1 MDFLNE
7 VEVDDA
13 VKQQL
18 AEKFKETLD
27 KTLEEKVAEEVQG
40 LKAKNDELL
49 AEKKAAQRAKEELDA
64 KARTEKERYA
74 QENGQYQELYES
86 QKQEAN
92 ALRQKIEEMNQ
103 QVTRQKVQSE
113 ATKIAASLTKDVA
126 KAKLLEEKLSQ
137 RLTLMEGE
145 IRVTDDSGQL
155 TVSTLDDLV
164 VNVKND
170 FPFLVDGNQATGG
183 GATRSQ
189 GRADVGMK
197 EISRSEFDGMKHAD
211 RARFLK
217 EGGKV
222 FNET

>member
-1 MDFLNE
+1 MEFLNE

-27 KTLEEKVAEEVQG
+27 KTLEERIAEEVAG

-49 AEKKAAQRAKEELDA
+49 AEKKAAQRAKDELDA
-64 KARTEKERYA
+64 KARAEKERYA

-92 ALRQKIEEMNQ
+92 SLRQKIEEMNQ
-103 QVTRQKVQSE
+103 QVARQKVQSE
-113 ATKIAASLTKDVA
+113 ATKLASTLTKDVA

-137 RLTLMEGE
+137 RLTLMDGE
-145 IRVTDDSGQL
+145 LRVTDDSGQL
-155 TVSTLDDLV
+155 TVSSIDDLV
-164 VNVKND
+164 GSVRSD
-170 FPFLVDGNQATGG
+170 FPFLIDGIQATGG

-189 GRADVGMK
+189 GRADVGFR
-197 EISRSEFDGMKHAD
+197 EISRADFDGMKHAD

-217 EGGKV
+217 EGGKI
-222 FNET
+222 FDN

>member
-1 MDFLNE
+1 MEFLNE

-27 KTLEEKVAEEVQG
+27 KTLEERIAEEVAG

-49 AEKKAAQRAKEELDA
+49 AEKKAAQRAKDELDA
-64 KARTEKERYA
+64 KARAEKERYA

-92 ALRQKIEEMNQ
+92 SLRQKIEEMNQ
-103 QVTRQKVQSE
+103 QVARQKVQSE
-113 ATKIAASLTKDVA
+113 ATKLASTLTKDVA

-137 RLTLMEGE
+137 RLTLMDGE
-145 IRVTDDSGQL
+145 LRVTDDSGQL
-155 TVSTLDDLV
+155 TVSSIDDLV
-164 VNVKND
+164 GSVRAD
-170 FPFLVDGNQATGG
+170 FPFLIDGIQATGG

-189 GRADVGMK
+189 GRADVGFR
-197 EISRSEFDGMKHAD
+197 EISRSDFDGMKHAD

-217 EGGKV
+217 EGGKI
-222 FNET
+222 FDN

>member
-1 MDFLNE
+1 MEFLKD
-7 VEVDDA
+7 VELDDE

-18 AEKFKETLD
+18 AEKFNQTLEQ
-27 KTLEEKVAEEVQG
+27 TLEEKIAEEVKG

-64 KARTEKERYA
+64 KANAEKERYA

-86 QKQEAN
+86 QKQEAS

-103 QVTRQKVQSE
+103 QVVRQKVQSE
-113 ATKIAASLTKDVA
+113 ATKIASSLTKDVA
-126 KAKLLEEKLSQ
+126 KAKLLEEKFSQ
-137 RLTLMEGE
+137 RLTLLDGE
-145 IRVTDDSGQL
+145 VRVTDDSGQL

-164 VNVKND
+164 GSIKND

-189 GRADVGMK
+189 GGADVGNRQ
-197 EISRSEFDGMKHAD
+197 ISRSDFNEMGQGE

-217 EGGKV
+217 EGGRV
-222 FNET
+222 FND

>member
-1 MDFLNE
+1 MEFLNE

-18 AEKFKETLD
+18 ADKFKETLD
-27 KTLEEKVAEEVQG
+27 KTLEERIAEEVAG

-49 AEKKAAQRAKEELDA
+49 AEKKAAQRAKDELDA
-64 KARTEKERYA
+64 KARAEKERYA

-92 ALRQKIEEMNQ
+92 SLRQKIEEMNQ
-103 QVTRQKVQSE
+103 QVARQKVQSE
-113 ATKIAASLTKDVA
+113 ATKLASTLTKDVA

-137 RLTLMEGE
+137 RLTLMDGE
-145 IRVTDDSGQL
+145 LRVTDDSGQL
-155 TVSTLDDLV
+155 TVSSIDDLV
-164 VNVKND
+164 GSVRSD
-170 FPFLVDGNQATGG
+170 FPFLIDGIQATGG

-189 GRADVGMK
+189 GRADVGFR
-197 EISRSEFDGMKHAD
+197 EISRADFDGMKHAD

-217 EGGKV
+217 EGGKI
-222 FNET
+222 FDN

>member
-1 MDFLNE
+1 MEFLNE
-7 VEVDDA
+7 TELDDA

-27 KTLEEKVAEEVQG
+27 KTLEERVAEEVSG

-64 KARTEKERYA
+64 KARAEKERYA

-86 QKQEAN
+86 QKQEADG
-92 ALRQKIEEMNQ
+92 LRKKIEEMNQ
-103 QVTRQKVQSE
+103 HALRQQVKSE
-113 ATKIAASLTKDVA
+113 ATKLANSLTKDVA

-155 TVSTLDDLV
+155 TVSSIDDLV
-164 VNVKND
+164 GSVKAD
-170 FPFLVDGNQATGG
+170 FPFLVDGIQATGG

-189 GRADVGMK
+189 GRADVGFREM
-197 EISRSEFDGMKHAD
+197 SRSEFDGMLQAD
-211 RARFLK
+211 RAKFLRD
-217 EGGKV
+217 GGKI
-222 FNET
+222 FDT

>member
-1 MDFLNE
+1 MEFLNE

-27 KTLEEKVAEEVQG
+27 KTLEERIAEEVQG

-92 ALRQKIEEMNQ
+92 VLRQKIEEMNQ

-137 RLTLMEGE
+137 RLTLMDGE

-189 GRADVGMK
+189 GRADVGMR
-197 EISRSEFDGMKHAD
+197 EISRSDFEGMKHPD

-222 FNET
+222 YDDN

>member
-1 MDFLNE
+1 MEFLNE

-27 KTLEEKVAEEVQG
+27 KTLEEKIAEEVSG

-64 KARTEKERYA
+64 KARAEKERYA

-92 ALRQKIEEMNQ
+92 SLRQKIEEMNQ
-103 QVTRQKVQSE
+103 QVARQKVQSE
-113 ATKIAASLTKDVA
+113 ATKLASTLTKDVA

-137 RLTLMEGE
+137 RLALMDGE
-145 IRVTDDSGQL
+145 LRVTDDSGQL
-155 TVSTLDDLV
+155 TVSSIDDLV
-164 VNVKND
+164 STIRTD
-170 FPFLVDGNQATGG
+170 FPFLIDGIQATGG

-189 GRADVGMK
+189 GRADVGFR
-197 EISRSEFDGMKHAD
+197 EISRSDFEGMKHAD

-217 EGGKV
+217 EGGKI
-222 FNET
+222 FDN

>member
-1 MDFLNE
+1 MEFLNE
-7 VEVDDA
+7 TELDDA

-27 KTLEEKVAEEVQG
+27 KTLEEKVAEEVAG

-49 AEKKAAQRAKEELDA
+49 AEKKAAQRAKDELDA
-64 KARTEKERYA
+64 KARVEKERYA

-86 QKQEAN
+86 QRQEADG
-92 ALRQKIEEMNQ
+92 LRKKIEEMNQ
-103 QVTRQKVQSE
+103 HALRQQVKSE
-113 ATKIAASLTKDVA
+113 ATKLANSLTKDVA

-155 TVSTLDDLV
+155 TVSSIDDLV
-164 VNVKND
+164 GSVKTD
-170 FPFLVDGNQATGG
+170 FPFLVDGIQATGG

-189 GRADVGMK
+189 GRADVGFREM
-197 EISRSEFDGMKHAD
+197 SRSEFDGMLQAD
-211 RARFLK
+211 RAKFLRD
-217 EGGKV
+217 GGKI
-222 FNET
+222 FDT

>member
-1 MDFLNE
+1 MEFLNE
-7 VEVDDA
+7 TELDDA

-27 KTLEEKVAEEVQG
+27 KTLEEKVAEEVAG

-64 KARTEKERYA
+64 KARAEKERYA

-86 QKQEAN
+86 QRQEADG
-92 ALRQKIEEMNQ
+92 LRKKIEEMNQ
-103 QVTRQKVQSE
+103 HALRQQVKSE
-113 ATKIAASLTKDVA
+113 ATKLANSLTKDVA

-155 TVSTLDDLV
+155 TVSSIDDLV
-164 VNVKND
+164 GSVKTD
-170 FPFLVDGNQATGG
+170 FPFLVDGIQATGG

-189 GRADVGMK
+189 GRADVGFK
-197 EISRSEFDGMKHAD
+197 EMSRSEFEGMLHAD
-211 RARFLK
+211 RAKFLK
-217 EGGKV
+217 DGGTI
-222 FNET
+222 FDN

>member
-1 MDFLNE
+1 MEFLNE
-7 VEVDDA
+7 IEVDDA

-27 KTLEEKVAEEVQG
+27 KTLEERIAEEVAG

-49 AEKKAAQRAKEELDA
+49 AEKKAAQRAKDELDA
-64 KARTEKERYA
+64 KARAEKERYA

-92 ALRQKIEEMNQ
+92 SLRQKIEEMNQ
-103 QVTRQKVQSE
+103 QVARQKVQSE
-113 ATKIAASLTKDVA
+113 ATKLASTLTKDVA

-137 RLTLMEGE
+137 RLTLMDGE

-155 TVSTLDDLV
+155 TVSSIDDLV
-164 VNVKND
+164 STVRTD
-170 FPFLVDGNQATGG
+170 FPFLIDGIQATGG

-189 GRADVGMK
+189 GRADVGFR
-197 EISRSEFDGMKHAD
+197 EISRSDFDGMKHAD

-217 EGGKV
+217 EGGKI
-222 FNET
+222 FDD

>member
-197 EISRSEFDGMKHAD
+197 EISRAEFDGMKHAD

>member
-1 MDFLNE
+1 MEFLNE

-27 KTLEEKVAEEVQG
+27 KTLEERIAEEVQG

-137 RLTLMEGE
+137 RLTLMDGE

-189 GRADVGMK
+189 GRADVGMR
-197 EISRSEFDGMKHAD
+197 EISRSDFEGMKHPD

-222 FNET
+222 YDDN

>member
-1 MDFLNE
+1 MEFLNE

-18 AEKFKETLD
+18 AEKFKETLE
-27 KTLEEKVAEEVQG
+27 KTLEEKVAEEVSG

-64 KARTEKERYA
+64 KARAEKERYA

-92 ALRQKIEEMNQ
+92 SLRQKIEEMNQ
-103 QVTRQKVQSE
+103 QVARQKVQSE
-113 ATKIAASLTKDVA
+113 ATKLASTLTKDVA

-137 RLTLMEGE
+137 RLALMDGE
-145 IRVTDDSGQL
+145 LRVTDDSGQL
-155 TVSTLDDLV
+155 TVSSIDDLV
-164 VNVKND
+164 STVRTD
-170 FPFLVDGNQATGG
+170 FPFLIDGIQATGG

-189 GRADVGMK
+189 GRADVGFR
-197 EISRSEFDGMKHAD
+197 EVSRSDFEGMKHAD

-217 EGGKV
+217 EGGKI
-222 FNET
+222 FDN

>member
-1 MDFLNE
+1 MEFLNE
-7 VEVDDA
+7 TELDDA

-27 KTLEEKVAEEVQG
+27 KTLEEKVAEEVAG

-64 KARTEKERYA
+64 KARAEKERYA

-86 QKQEAN
+86 QKQEADG
-92 ALRQKIEEMNQ
+92 LRKKIEEMNQ
-103 QVTRQKVQSE
+103 HALRQQVKSE
-113 ATKIAASLTKDVA
+113 ATKLANSLTKDVA

-155 TVSTLDDLV
+155 TVSSIEDLV
-164 VNVKND
+164 GSVKTD
-170 FPFLVDGNQATGG
+170 FPFLVDGIQATGG

-189 GRADVGMK
+189 GRADVGFREM
-197 EISRSEFDGMKHAD
+197 SRSEFDGMLQAD
-211 RARFLK
+211 RAKFLRD
-217 EGGKV
+217 GGKI
-222 FNET
+222 FDT

>member
-1 MDFLNE
+1 MEFLNE
-7 VEVDDA
+7 TELDDA

-27 KTLEEKVAEEVQG
+27 KTLEEKVAEEVAG

-49 AEKKAAQRAKEELDA
+49 AEKKAAQRAKDELDA
-64 KARTEKERYA
+64 KARAEKERYA

-86 QKQEAN
+86 QKQEADG
-92 ALRQKIEEMNQ
+92 LRKKIEEMNQ
-103 QVTRQKVQSE
+103 HALRQQVKSE
-113 ATKIAASLTKDVA
+113 ATKLANSLTKDVA

-155 TVSTLDDLV
+155 TVSSIDDLV
-164 VNVKND
+164 GSVKTD
-170 FPFLVDGNQATGG
+170 FPFLVDGIQATGG

-189 GRADVGMK
+189 GRADVGFREM
-197 EISRSEFDGMKHAD
+197 SRSEFDGMLQAD
-211 RARFLK
+211 RAKFLRD
-217 EGGKV
+217 GGKI
-222 FNET
+222 FDT

>member
-1 MDFLNE
+1 MEFLNE

-27 KTLEEKVAEEVQG
+27 KTLEEKIAEEVSG

-64 KARTEKERYA
+64 KARAEKERYA

-92 ALRQKIEEMNQ
+92 SLRQKIEEMNQ
-103 QVTRQKVQSE
+103 QVARQKVQSE
-113 ATKIAASLTKDVA
+113 ATKLASTLTKDVA

-137 RLTLMEGE
+137 RLALMDGE
-145 IRVTDDSGQL
+145 LRVTDDSGQL
-155 TVSTLDDLV
+155 TVSSIDDLV
-164 VNVKND
+164 STVRTD
-170 FPFLVDGNQATGG
+170 FPFLIDGIQATGG

-189 GRADVGMK
+189 GRADVGFR
-197 EISRSEFDGMKHAD
+197 EISRSDFEGMKHAD

-217 EGGKV
+217 EGGKI
-222 FNET
+222 FDN